1 MTLLLREK
9 QPNSN
14 DGRLLIRNHGSRKEL
29 IPYFSNVGLL
39 TQNSIPRKNIYPSG
53 MTGKLRHSKTKEN

>member
-1 MTLLLREK
+1 MTLLLREE

-14 DGRLLIRNHGSRKEL
+14 DSRLLIRNHGSRKEL

-39 TQNSIPRKNIYPSG
+39 TQNSIPRKKKKFFRNDREI
-53 MTGKLRHSKTKEN
+53 KTV